1 VGVVYLMCRLARAVA
16 LLALIGIWACSDAA
30 GSEQAAQDTSLPQ
43 LNIQLNADPGAPP
56 NPSIDPNAP
65 SLDLRIIKSMLY
77 ADAIKHQ
84 VNPYLV
90 MGLGWWESG
99 WNQSAVSSAGA
110 IGVMQIMPA
119 TAASAGPFLLHHSV
133 DIHDINDNIDLGSA
147 IIANNM
153 RHYGNDL
160 VKALTDYYG
169 GPSMVTDWDHLPLDA
184 KRYVWGIYHLAIAF
198 EQGRGPV

>member
-1 VGVVYLMCRLARAVA
+1 MYRLARAIA
-16 LLALIGIWACSDAA
+16 LLAVIGICACSDAA
-30 GSEQAAQDTSLPQ
+30 SAEPASQDTSLPPLNVQ
-43 LNIQLNADPGAPP
+43 LNGDPGPPP
-56 NPSIDPNAP
+56 NPSVDPNAP
-65 SLDLRIIKSMLY
+65 SLDLRIIKSMIY
-77 ADAIKHQ
+77 SDAMKNQ

-119 TAASAGPFLLHHSV
+119 TASAAGPYLLHHSV

-153 RHYGNDL
+153 RHYNNDL
-160 VKALTDYYG
+160 VKALADYYG
-169 GPSMVTDWDHLPLDA
+169 GPGLVTDWAHLPMDA
-184 KRYVWGIYHLAIAF
+184 KRYVWGIYHLALAF
-198 EQGRGPV
+198 QAGHGPV